1 MPFDLP
7 PLRQSVARQLML
19 RLAMVGTVFALLT
32 TVVASLIEYRDE
44 IGKIDAVFTDIEEGY
59 LGSVAETLWLE
70 DHDRLALLT
79 MGISRLPNVRYAEV
93 RDANGALRG
102 QAGVLGPEFD
112 VKRNFPLSK
121 LYRDQKLAI
130 GQLTV
135 AATTAPI
142 RRTAIAS
149 GLVFGAANLLLVL
162 TASAFLHYLL
172 RKGVGK
178 PLERLALSA
187 RQLGRGKP
195 DVSFLTEL
203 EQENAGNEFGILV
216 KTLSDMQTELVSAL
230 KELKTSERRYREL
243 FTHSPIAFWEE
254 DFSAVKSRLDELRGQ
269 TENLDA
275 YLVANPGFI
284 DECGRLASIISVND
298 AAARL
303 YGAASRDDL
312 LGALPRVLTP
322 SSRHILRQ
330 GLLALWA
337 GEEEMVQ
344 ESEVRTLTG
353 DLRNV
358 VIHWLV
364 LPADK
369 QASCRILVSQEDI
382 TERAAARHS
391 LALTVERLMQSN
403 SELERFSHAAAHDLA
418 EPVRSIVSFSQLLE
432 RRLSDSYDKEIK
444 EYLGF
449 LIAAARR
456 MQAQVQGLRDYV
468 RLGEGVDNRGGVE
481 LQDLAQKAVD
491 FLKEPIRLAQATVE
505 IGPLPHVY
513 ANAEQITDVFR
524 NLIDNA
530 VKFRRPGE
538 PPRIR
543 INAERI
549 DGEWTICVADN
560 GIGIDPRYA
569 SDIFQVFR
577 RLNPPSHATGEGI
590 GLSLCRRAIERH
602 GGRMWVESSLGQGSA
617 FHFTLPASDGE
628 GKEAEEATP
637 AS

>member
-7 PLRQSVARQLML
+7 PVRQSVARQLMM
-19 RLAMVGTVFALLT
+19 RLAMVGTIFAFLT
-32 TVVASLIEYRDE
+32 TVVASLIEYNDE
-44 IGKIDAVFTDIEEGY
+44 IGKIDAVFEDIEEGY

-79 MGISRLPNVRYAEV
+79 MGISRLPNVGYAEV
-93 RDANGALRG
+93 RDTNGALVA
-102 QAGVLGPEFD
+102 QAGVPSPEFD
-112 VKRNFPLSK
+112 VKRDFPLSK
-121 LYRDQKLAI
+121 LYRDQKLSI
-130 GQLTV
+130 GRMTV
-135 AATTAPI
+135 AASTAPV
-142 RRTAIAS
+142 RKAAIGN
-149 GLVFGAANLLLVL
+149 GLLFGVANLMLVL
-162 TASAFLHYLL
+162 AASAFLHYLV
-172 RKGVGK
+172 RRGVGM
-178 PLERLALSA
+178 PLERLAVSA
-187 RQLGRGKP
+187 RRLGQGKT

-203 EQENAGNEFGILV
+203 ERDNAGNEFGILV
-216 KTLSDMQTELVSAL
+216 KTLSDMQTELAGAL
-230 KELKTSERRYREL
+230 SELKASERRFREL
-243 FTHSPIAFWEE
+243 FTHSPIPLWEE
-254 DFSAVKSRLDELRGQ
+254 DFSDVKRRLDELRGQ
-269 TENLDA
+269 TEDLDA
-275 YLVANPGFI
+275 YLVANPQFI
-284 DECGRLASIISVND
+284 EECARSVTIINVNQ
-298 AAARL
+298 AAVRL
-303 YGAASRDDL
+303 YGASSRDEL
-312 LGALPRVLTP
+312 LGSLTRVLTP
-322 SSRHILRQ
+322 SARQTLRH

-337 GEEEMVQ
+337 GEDEMVQ

-364 LPADK
+364 LPTDK
-369 QASCRILVSQEDI
+369 HAPCRILVSQEDI
-382 TERAAARHS
+382 TERAVARHS
-391 LALTVERLMQSN
+391 LAVTVERLMQAN

-449 LIAAARR
+449 MIAAARR
-456 MQAQVQGLRDYV
+456 MQAQVQGLQDYV
-468 RLGEGVDNRGGVE
+468 RLGEGVDNRAEV
-481 LQDLAQKAVD
+481 DLGLLARKAAE
-491 FLKEPIRLAQATVE
+491 FLKEPARMTQAAIE

-530 VKFRRPGE
+530 IKFHRSGE
-538 PPRIR
+538 TPRIR
-543 INAERI
+543 IDAERV
-549 DGEWTICVADN
+549 DGEWAISVADN

-590 GLSLCRRAIERH
+590 GLSLCKRAIERH
-602 GGRMWVESSLGQGSA
+602 GGRMWVESSLGEGST

-628 GKEAEEATP
+628 RKGAEEATP

>member
-7 PLRQSVARQLML
+7 PVRQSVARQLMM

-32 TVVASLIEYRDE
+32 TVVASLIEYQDE
-44 IGKIDAVFTDIEEGY
+44 IGGIDDVFTEIEEGY

-79 MGISRLPNVRYAEV
+79 MGISRLPNVGYADV
-93 RDANGALRG
+93 RDANGALLG

-112 VKRNFPLSK
+112 VRRSFPLNK
-121 LYRDQKLAI
+121 LYRDRKLAI

-135 AATTAPI
+135 AASTAPI
-142 RRTAIAS
+142 RRTAIAN

-162 TASAFLHYLL
+162 AASAFLHYLL

-178 PLERLALSA
+178 PLERLAVSA

-216 KTLSDMQTELVSAL
+216 KTLSDMQTELASAL
-230 KELKTSERRYREL
+230 KELKASERRYREL
-243 FTHSPIAFWEE
+243 FTHSPVALWEE
-254 DFSAVKSRLDELRGQ
+254 DFSAVRHRLDEVRAETLD
-269 TENLDA
+269 LDA

-284 DECGRLASIISVND
+284 DECGQLVSIISVNE

-303 YGAASRDDL
+303 YGAASRDEL
-312 LGALPRVLTP
+312 LGSLSRVLTP
-322 SSRHILRQ
+322 SARQTLRH
-330 GLLALWA
+330 GLLALWT

-353 DLRNV
+353 DLRSV

-369 QASCRILVSQEDI
+369 QASCRILVSQEDV

-391 LALTVERLMQSN
+391 LAITVERLMQSN

-456 MQAQVQGLRDYV
+456 MQAQVQGLQDYV
-468 RLGEGVDNRGGVE
+468 RLGEGVDNRAEV
-481 LQDLAQKAVD
+481 DLGLLAGKAID
-491 FLKEPIRLAQATVE
+491 FLKEPLRLAQAAVE
-505 IGPLPHVY
+505 TGPLPHVY

-530 VKFRRPGE
+530 IKFHRPGE

-543 INAERI
+543 INGERI
-549 DGEWTICVADN
+549 DGEWAISVTDN

-590 GLSLCRRAIERH
+590 GLSLCKRAIERH
-602 GGRMWVESSLGQGSA
+602 GGRMWVESSLGQGST